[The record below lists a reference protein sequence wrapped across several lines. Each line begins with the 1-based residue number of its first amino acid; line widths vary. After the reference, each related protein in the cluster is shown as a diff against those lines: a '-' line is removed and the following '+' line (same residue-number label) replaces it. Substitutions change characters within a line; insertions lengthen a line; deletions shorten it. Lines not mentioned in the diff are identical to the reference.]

1 MKKIAYIIILA
12 LFVSACGS
20 QTNKEK
26 LKDLKKER
34 NEIQKELSA
43 INNKIGELEQ
53 TIKEK
58 GEKLPSRNITHV
70 RTKKTTYSPFRHY
83 LKIQGEVTSDNN
95 IAVPAE
101 SPGVVKRVYVEEGD
115 EVTAGQK
122 LARLDASSLE
132 KQMEELE
139 KGYELAKTIYERRKR
154 LWDKEIGSEI
164 QYLQAK
170 NEKERLEKQI
180 ESLKEQLN
188 KKTITSPID
197 GTVDEVLLKE
207 GEMAAAGRGAFQV
220 VKMMDMKIRGE
231 ISESYLNQ
239 VKRGD
244 PVTVSPPNS
253 SESFTSTIKTVGQVI
268 NQANRT
274 YYVEVA
280 IPRKVKNITPNM
292 IMDLEVLNYKA
303 ESAISVPV
311 NIIQKTNK
319 RRFLFVTGEENG
331 QKVAVK
337 KWITMGKTYNKK
349 AEITEGLQD
358 KENIIV
364 AGYQD
369 LSDGEKIIV
378 E

>member
-1 MKKIAYIIILA
+1 MKKFAYIIILA

-101 SPGVVKRVYVEEGD
+101 SPGVVERIYVEEGD
-115 EVTAGQK
+115 KVTKGQK

-132 KQMEELE
+132 KQMEELK
-139 KGYELAKTIYERRKR
+139 KGYELAKTVYERRKR

-180 ESLKEQLN
+180 ESLKEQLH
-188 KKTITSPID
+188 KKTITSPIG
-197 GTVDEVLLKE
+197 GTVDDVLLKE
-207 GEMAAAGRGAFQV
+207 GEMAAAGRATFQV
-220 VKMMDMKIRGE
+220 VKMTDMKIRGE

-239 VKRGD
+239 VEKGN
-244 PVTVSPPNS
+244 PVTVSPTHV

-280 IPRKVKNITPNM
+280 IPKEIKNITPNM

-303 ESAISVPV
+303 DSAISVPV

-337 KWITMGKTYNKK
+337 KWITIGKTYDKK
-349 AEITEGLQD
+349 AEIIEGLQD
-358 KENIIV
+358 NENIIV
-364 AGYQD
+364 AGYQN
-369 LSDGEKIIV
+369 LSDGEKIII

>member
-1 MKKIAYIIILA
+1 MKKITYLIILA

-26 LKDLKKER
+26 LKELKKER

-43 INNKIGELEQ
+43 INNKIGKIEQ
-53 TIKEK
+53 TIKEQ

-70 RTKKTTYSPFRHY
+70 RTKKTSYSPFRHY

-101 SPGVVKRVYVEEGD
+101 APGVVQRIYVEEGD

-122 LARLDASSLE
+122 LAQLDAASLE
-132 KQMEELE
+132 NQLEELK
-139 KGYELAKTIYERRKR
+139 KGYELAKTVYERRQR

-164 QYLQAK
+164 QYLQARNK
-170 NEKERLEKQI
+170 KERLEKQI
-180 ESLKEQLN
+180 ESVKEQLS

-197 GTVDEVLLKE
+197 GTVDDVLLKE
-207 GEMAAAGRGAFQV
+207 GEMASAGRGALQV
-220 VKMMDMKIRGE
+220 VKMADMKIRAE

-239 VKRGD
+239 VERGD
-244 PVTVSPPNS
+244 PVSVSPANA
-253 SESFTSTIKTVGQVI
+253 SESFTSKIKTVGQVI
-268 NQANRT
+268 NQMNRT
-274 YYVEVA
+274 YYVEIA
-280 IPRKVKNITPNM
+280 IPQQIKNVTPNM

-303 ESAISVPV
+303 DSAISVPV
-311 NIIQKTNK
+311 NIIQKTNQ
-319 RRFLFVTGEENG
+319 RRFLYVAGEENG
-331 QKVAVK
+331 QEVAVK
-337 KWITMGKTYNKK
+337 KWITIGKTYNKK
-349 AEITEGLQD
+349 AEIIEGLQGN
-358 KENIIV
+358 ENIIV

-369 LSDGEKIIV
+369 LSDGEKIII